1 MAIRIT
7 GMYSGLDT
15 ESIINELASAQSA
28 KKNKLVKA
36 QTKLSWKQDAWKS
49 LNTKIYSFYQKLDD
63 LRLQSSYLKKKTTVS
78 NTNALTVSGG
88 TMDGTHK
95 VSVEQLSRQA
105 SLTSGSLVKNGT
117 HFTGNAT
124 LKQLG
129 FTGSGSIR
137 LSDAAG
143 NYVNIDVKED
153 MKINDFVKAINNNT
167 ALKANFDQDN
177 QRIYLSSW
185 ASGKE
190 GEFFL
195 TGNDAGGTEAL
206 KALKLLSSNDL
217 EKLTAAGGEYDVWS
231 KYLNVDIASGATPA
245 PYPSDDYTAD
255 YKKLIEEETLRRLQA
270 LKAENDKLAKENE
283 NCDKA
288 NEKNLNAFSVINA
301 DADGTY
307 TEHKKYLID
316 YDSTW
321 DKDDASD
328 QAEIKAAAKKLYDMI
343 YGEEK
348 EQKIQAKDEDGNL
361 LWEDAEKTQPKYVQ
375 AKNEDGSLKYEA
387 DGTTPVYE
395 TEKVRTGGL
404 TGDLKDLQ
412 NDLKKKQDDLAQARK
427 DLAADS
433 ENEALKQAVKDAEDA
448 VTNASKAVSDKR
460 AAINVAK
467 EVYSVYSAFN
477 GNAEKK
483 NANLDKI
490 KENEAQFAYSK
501 DENGKETYQERDAAG
516 NAVAIGQ
523 GETSKAVADEFN
535 KRVLEAQKIMQN
547 VRNADGTL
555 KEDSTMLAAAQGTKV
570 EGEDAKIVMD
580 GVTYTSS
587 TDTLKING
595 VTITALEKTDKEVTV
610 STKTDTD
617 GVYDMIKDFI
627 KAYSDLMIEMDTLYN
642 AESSKGYDPLTSE
655 EKDALTDTE
664 VEEWEKKI
672 KDSLLRRDSTLSD
685 VSSAMRMDMMLTMN
699 IGGKSYSLA
708 DFGIE
713 TQSYFKA
720 KDNERNAYHILGDKD
735 DPLSWEQEA
744 GKPDL
749 RSMIANNPDKVME
762 FFSKLSNNL
771 HDTIAEKMAPSKM
784 SSALTVYNDK
794 KMKEDYDDYTKK
806 IKAQEEK
813 LNSYIDKWYAK
824 FSAMETALAKLESK
838 NNSLSSLFGG

>member
-95 VSVEQLSRQA
+95 VKVEQLSRQA
-105 SLTSGSLVKNGT
+105 SITSGSLAKNGT
-117 HFTGNAT
+117 HYTGNAT

-129 FTGSGSIR
+129 FSGSGSIR

-143 NYVNIDVKED
+143 NYVDVNVDEN

-195 TGNDAGGTEAL
+195 TGNNAGGTEAL
-206 KALKLLSSNDL
+206 KALKLLSSTDL

-231 KYLNVDIASGATPA
+231 KYLTTDLTSGATPPA
-245 PYPSDDYTAD
+245 YPDSAYTAD
-255 YKKLIEEETLRRLQA
+255 YKKVIEEETLRRLKA

-288 NEKNLNAFSVINA
+288 NQMNLNAMGVI
-301 DADGTY
+301 DADKDGEYTAHKTY
-307 TEHKKYLID
+307 LQLAG

-328 QAEIKAAAKKLYDMI
+328 QAEIKAAAKILYDKI
-343 YGEEK
+343 YGTEDTTKPVEDDK
-348 EQKIQAKDEDGNL
+348 GQPVKDKDGN
-361 LWEDAEKTQPKYVQ
+361 
-375 AKNEDGSLKYEA
+375 
-387 DGTTPVYE
+387 PVYE
-395 TEKVRTGGL
+395 RTGGL
-404 TGDLKDLQ
+404 TGELKTLQDTLKD
-412 NDLKKKQDDLAQARK
+412 KQDALKQARD

-433 ENEALKQAVKDAEDA
+433 ENAAKKQAVKDAEDA
-448 VTNASKAVSDKR
+448 VAAASKDVSDKK
-460 AAINVAK
+460 ADIKVAQ

-477 GNAEKK
+477 DTAEQKK
-483 NANLDKI
+483 GNLDKI
-490 KENEAQFAYSK
+490 AANNAQFDYNK
-501 DENGKETYQERDAAG
+501 DENGKETYQEKDAAG

-523 GETSKAVADEFN
+523 GETSKAVAEEFN
-535 KRVLEAQKIMQN
+535 KRVLEAQKIMKD
-547 VRNADGTL
+547 VRQADGTL
-555 KEDSTMLAAAQGTKV
+555 NTGSTMLADAQGTKV

-587 TDTLKING
+587 TDTLTING
-595 VTITALEKTDKEVTV
+595 VTLTALEKTDKEVTV

-617 GVYDMIKDFI
+617 GVYDMIKDFV

-642 AESSKGYDPLTSE
+642 AESSKGYEPLTSE

-685 VSSAMRMDMMLTMN
+685 VSSAMRMDMMMTMN
-699 IGGKSYSLA
+699 IGGRSYSLA

-735 DPLSWEQEA
+735 DPLSWEQES
-744 GKPDL
+744 GKLDL
-749 RSMIANNPDKVME
+749 RGMISKEPDKVIE
-762 FFSKLSNNL
+762 FFTKLSNNL
-771 HDTIAEKMAPSKM
+771 HDTIAEKMSPSKM

-806 IKAQEEK
+806 IKTQEEK
-813 LNSYIDKWYAK
+813 LNAYIDKWYAK

-838 NNSLSSLFGG
+838 NSSLSSLFGG